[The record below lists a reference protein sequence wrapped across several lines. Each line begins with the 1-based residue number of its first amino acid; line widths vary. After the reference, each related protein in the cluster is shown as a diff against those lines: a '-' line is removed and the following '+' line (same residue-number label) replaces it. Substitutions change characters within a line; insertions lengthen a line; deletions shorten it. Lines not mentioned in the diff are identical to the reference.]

1 MTNIALKIRSVQF
14 VNINNEDV
22 AILPKRE
29 YEELLAMVEDIA
41 DARAFARFKAREANG
56 EEEKLPSSFVKRML
70 AGENLIKL
78 WREHRGLSSKELAEG
93 ASISRGFISQIESG
107 RREASITTLKKMAET
122 LNVTVDDLI

>member
-1 MTNIALKIRSVQF
+1 MTNTALKMRSVQF
-14 VNINNEDV
+14 VNVNNEDV

-78 WREHRGLSSKELAEG
+78 WREHRGLSSKELAER

>member
-1 MTNIALKIRSVQF
+1 MTNTALKMRSVQF

-78 WREHRGLSSKELAEG
+78 WREHRGLSSKELAER